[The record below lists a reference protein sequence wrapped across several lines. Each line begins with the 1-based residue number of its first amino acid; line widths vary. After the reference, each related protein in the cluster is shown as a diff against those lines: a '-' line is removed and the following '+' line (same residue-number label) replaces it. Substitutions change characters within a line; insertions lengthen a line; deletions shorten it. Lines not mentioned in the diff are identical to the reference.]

1 MFRDGNYDGNFEA
14 GARDGCIVP
23 DGRALVKI
31 KGDVIM
37 EVPFYHGERLSTDV
51 AFSMLKR
58 ERFPPL

>member
-1 MFRDGNYDGNFEA
+1 MMANMMLAMRRA
-14 GARDGCIVP
+14 GARDGGIVP

-31 KGDVIM
+31 KGDVIL
-37 EVPFYHGERLSTDV
+37 EVPFYHGGRLSTDV